1 MLMHAKE
8 REHVFFPPL
17 QEDMNTAAIGQVSG
31 INCEMGDCMMTQ
43 AKPTD
48 KRQTHEKSKLQRIL
62 GCWQLYVLL
71 VPALIWLA
79 LFAYYPMYGL
89 LIAFKDF
96 KIRKGIIASP
106 WVTPLFKHFSDFFS
120 TSIARTVIMNT
131 IKLSVYQLLFSFW
144 VPVVFALMLNQVRS
158 NKGRKVIQTIS
169 YAPYFLSNV
178 VLVCII
184 SVLFSSTGVVN
195 HVLES
200 LGIGIKY
207 FTSEAQFFR
216 PLYIGSTIWQQTG
229 FNAIIYIAALT
240 AISPEYYEAALIDG
254 ASKLQ
259 RVLYIDLP
267 MIMPTVVLMFILS
280 VGNIMTIGYE
290 KAWLMQAGGN
300 ISVSEIISTYVYKT
314 GLQSAQYSFAT
325 AVGLFNS
332 VVNFVILVLANLIA
346 KRAADISIF

>member
-1 MLMHAKE
+1 M
-8 REHVFFPPL
+8 
-17 QEDMNTAAIGQVSG
+17 T
-31 INCEMGDCMMTQ
+31 TQ
-43 AKPTD
+43 AKPTA
-48 KRQTHEKSKLQRIL
+48 KRKTQEKSTLKKLL

-71 VPALIWLA
+71 LPALIWLA

-96 KIRKGIIASP
+96 KIRRGIMASP
-106 WVTPLFKHFSDFFS
+106 WVMPLFKHFTDFFS
-120 TSIARTVIMNT
+120 TSIATTTIMNT

-195 HVLES
+195 HVLENM
-200 LGIGIKY
+200 GVGIKY
-207 FTSEAQFFR
+207 FTSEAQYFR
-216 PLYIGSTIWQQTG
+216 PLYIGSSIWQQTG

-267 MIMPTVVLMFILS
+267 MIMPTVVLMFILA

-332 VVNFVILVLANLIA
+332 VVNFVILVLANMLS